1 MERLTGYGLAID
13 QADTDRVGILTAM
26 RDAYDQNPNRV
37 LPVHQGVACA
47 AAEILRLLPAPPS
60 PAITSHRRMESKAT
74 RLARWRCDVIIAA
87 TALVWGL
94 PLIHENSIDFEAIR
108 QALARHP
115 ERIPGMGDLVLIR
128 CTSLTAVQ

>member
-1 MERLTGYGLAID
+1 MERLTGYGMAID
-13 QADTDRVGILTAM
+13 QAHPDRARLLAAM

-60 PAITSHRRMESKAT
+60 PAIASHRHTESKAT
-74 RLARWRCDVIIAA
+74 RVARWRFDAIIAA

-94 PLIHENSIDFEAIR
+94 PLIHENARDFEAIR
-108 QALARHP
+108 QAVARHP
-115 ERIPGMGDLVLIR
+115 DRLPGLGELALIR
-128 CTSLTAVQ
+128 SAGVPLQ